1 MDIADDNSHPMGS
14 PSAKR
19 EARPLLTRAEE
30 YLLESIDMLDR
41 PKPLSRVSIELLR
54 SLVDASETRE
64 AKIRELQEA
73 IKNGTY
79 RVTDEQIANKMLRNM
94 LLDDLP

>member
-14 PSAKR
+14 PPAER
-19 EARPLLTRAEE
+19 EARPLQTRAEE

-41 PKPLSRVSIELLR
+41 PKPLSRVSIELVR